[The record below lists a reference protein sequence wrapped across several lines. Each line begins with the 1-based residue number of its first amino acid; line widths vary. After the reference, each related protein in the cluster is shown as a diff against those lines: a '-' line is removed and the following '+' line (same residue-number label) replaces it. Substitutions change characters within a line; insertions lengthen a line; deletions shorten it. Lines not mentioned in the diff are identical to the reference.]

1 MYAQSMWFDIDHVVD
16 ALGWAPRWST
26 DEMFAQ
32 SYDWFLA
39 NRGRIGDRRVAPS
52 APGEGGRA
60 GAAQAR
66 HALLPQSR
74 T

>member
-1 MYAQSMWFDIDHVVD
+1 MYSRSMWFDIDHVRD

-39 NRGRIGDRRVAPS
+39 HRRSDGATARRTTAARPAPARS
-52 APGEGGRA
+52 AALKRVTGVPAPGR
-60 GAAQAR
+60 
-66 HALLPQSR
+66 
-74 T
+74 